1 MELKMGIIFY
11 DLTDEELCELMCGNV
26 DDEDNE
32 KEEEKNEIN

>member
-1 MELKMGIIFY
+1 MGIIFY